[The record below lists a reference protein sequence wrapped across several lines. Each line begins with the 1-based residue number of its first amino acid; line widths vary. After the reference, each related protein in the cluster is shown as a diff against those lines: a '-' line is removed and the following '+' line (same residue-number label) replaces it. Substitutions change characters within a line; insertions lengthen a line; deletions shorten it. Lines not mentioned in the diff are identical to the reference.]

1 MDFAPIWDQLAQ
13 SISALPQSGLLIAAV
28 GAMLLG
34 VLGSMIFRS
43 VPALGR
49 SSPASSPSRV
59 DLPEPDGP
67 VIATVSPWSTV
78 NDTESRM
85 VRALQLS
92 RMDPRFEFAVPEIG
106 LPEQVVE
113 GGETRV
119 PLARDGH
126 FWLRAEI
133 NGHPARFLVDT
144 GATLTAVSAETAIA
158 SGLEPRD
165 AGLPVRMQTANG
177 TVAAELTTIDEL
189 RFGNVAARGLDA
201 LIAPNLGPTNVLG
214 MNFLSRLASW
224 RVEGNTM
231 ILVPH
236 HPQPPLESD
245 Y

>member
-43 VPALGR
+43 VPAVGRLLRGASTLGLM
-49 SSPASSPSRV
+49 AV
-59 DLPEPDGP
+59 LL
-67 VIATVSPWSTV
+67 
-78 NDTESRM
+78 M
-85 VRALQLS
+85 VVLQLS

-158 SGLEPRD
+158 SGLDPRD

-189 RFGNVAARGLDA
+189 RFGNVVARGLDA
-201 LIAPNLGPTNVLG
+201 VIAPGLGPTNVIG
-214 MNFLSRLASW
+214 MNFLSRLASV
-224 RVEGNTM
+224 RMEGETM
-231 ILVPH
+231 ILVPNN
-236 HPQPPLESD
+236 PQPPLEPR
-245 Y
+245 

>member
-43 VPALGR
+43 VPAVGRLLRGASTLGLM
-49 SSPASSPSRV
+49 AV
-59 DLPEPDGP
+59 LL
-67 VIATVSPWSTV
+67 
-78 NDTESRM
+78 M
-85 VRALQLS
+85 VVLQLS

-144 GATLTAVSAETAIA
+144 GATLTAISAETASA

-201 LIAPNLGPTNVLG
+201 VIAPNLGPTNVLG

-236 HPQPPLESD
+236 HPQPLLESD